1 MIRLDILPHVKIAPM
16 TQAAKKYNA
25 IVLSETHWDRAWY
38 LPFQV
43 YRVRLVR
50 LIDRLIELLDTTPE
64 FHSFM
69 LDGQMAPIE
78 DYLAIRPERKADLQ
92 RLVDAGKLFVGPWY
106 ILADEFL
113 VSPEALI
120 RNLQIGLRQ
129 AAEYGTIMREGYTPD
144 SFGHIAQLPQ
154 ILQGFDID
162 SCIFWRGFGDEADEL
177 GNEFHWDAPDGSRV
191 LGVHI
196 RDGYHNIANI
206 GYPNRGSDR
215 SAMALDMELAMD
227 QMRAAV
233 DLLKGGAQTSQM
245 LLFDGVDHAEANIDI
260 TKIIANANALF
271 DDVHIEHGTL
281 PDYIANVRNEL
292 AKAGTLLPTISGEF
306 NRGKY
311 AHVLQS
317 VYSTRIYLKQA
328 NERGQRLLERYAEP
342 MGAFAWALGGEY
354 PQALLTEAWKLLLLN
369 HPHDDICGCS
379 CDEVHQE
386 DMQRFSEV
394 DQIGRI
400 LTRDSARQV
409 MAQIK
414 RDDQDG
420 IPIVIFNPAGWA
432 RHETFEI
439 EIPFDQNAE
448 IEKFELVSAEGNPI
462 PFQIIDKYNYFEAE
476 LRKNHYQTRYKI
488 ALTLDLPAAG
498 YRVVYTSNKSH
509 AQRLQ
514 ERRIQQM
521 RDEKGP
527 LLTPEQARSYAL
539 TGSIRESLKDERKS
553 PLSFVSVTPTSHG
566 MENNV
571 VKIEINFDGTLNI
584 IDKQTGR
591 VFRNLLYF
599 EDVEDAGDEY
609 DYSPC
614 PNSQTLT
621 TLGEVCEIRPIH
633 SGKHQVTYEIKRHF
647 ALPASLTDDRQQRSA
662 TKIPCKIVSR
672 VTLRGNNRHVDVT
685 TTVDNLVK
693 DHRLRVCFPTQLNT
707 DVATADGHFDVA
719 TRTIDKPAKSE
730 WVQPPVPTHNQRAFV
745 DVSDGKAGLAI
756 FNRGLPEYEIM
767 RDNGR
772 NTVAMTL
779 LRCVDMLFRDDLLTR
794 PGYAWLP
801 LYTPDAQCLGTHT
814 FEFAIA
820 PHAGDWKQIYRPAH
834 TWAQPVYVRR
844 GDETEG
850 FIPTQA
856 VPKDKEAFQLFKDT
870 QVLSDLSGTLPAKQ
884 SFMAVDNDLVL
895 LSAVKRANNDGQLV
909 VRLVNVDES
918 AVTTDLTTAFPIQ
931 AAHVL
936 NFNEVVQSELAVDD
950 PQRLTIEIRPKQ
962 ALTLGLTI
970 KRMATKLPRRIG

>member
-1 MIRLDILPHVKIAPM
+1 M
-16 TQAAKKYNA
+16 TQPTQPYNA

-50 LIDRLIELLDTTPE
+50 LIDRLIELLDTTPD

-69 LDGQMAPIE
+69 LDGQMSPIE

-92 RLVDAGKLFVGPWY
+92 RLVQSGKLFVGPWY

-129 AAEYGTIMREGYTPD
+129 AAEYGVIMREGYTPD
-144 SFGHIAQLPQ
+144 SFGHISQLPQ
-154 ILQGFDID
+154 ILQGFNID
-162 SCIFWRGFGDEADEL
+162 SCIFWRGFGDEADTL

-245 LLFDGVDHAEANIDI
+245 LLFDGVDHAEANLDI
-260 TKIIANANALF
+260 TDIIAKANALF
-271 DDVHIEHGTL
+271 DDVNIKHGTL
-281 PDYIANVRNEL
+281 PDYIANVRKELNE
-292 AKAGTLLPTISGEF
+292 AGTLLPSISGEF

-342 MGAFAWALGGEY
+342 MSAFAWALGGEY

-400 LTRDSARQV
+400 LTRDSSRQV

-414 RDDQDG
+414 RDHQDG
-420 IPIVIFNPAGWA
+420 IPVVLFNPAGWA

-439 EIPFDQNAE
+439 EIPFDQNDE
-448 IEKFELVSAEGNPI
+448 VKKFDLISAEGNPI
-462 PFQIIDKYNYFEAE
+462 PFQIISQRDYFEAE
-476 LRKNHYQTRYKI
+476 LRKNHYQTLYKV
-488 ALTLDLPAAG
+488 AFTLTLPAAG
-498 YRVVYTSNKSH
+498 YRVIYARIAPRYPRASDMREIMKVPEGSMLTAEEATSTFL
-509 AQRLQ
+509 APP
-514 ERRIQQM
+514 IQ
-521 RDEKGP
+521 
-527 LLTPEQARSYAL
+527 AAL
-539 TGSIRESLKDERKS
+539 KKQWKS
-553 PLSFVSVTPTSHG
+553 PLSYVPVTMTSHG
-566 MENNV
+566 MENNAIKV
-571 VKIEINFDGTLNI
+571 EINFDGTLSVT
-584 IDKQTGR
+584 DKATGR
-591 VFRNLLYF
+591 VYSNLLYF

-614 PNSQTLT
+614 PHSQTLT
-621 TLGEVCEIRPIH
+621 TLGTVCEIRPIH
-633 SGKHQVTYEIKRHF
+633 TGSHQITYEIKRHF
-647 ALPASLTDDRQQRSA
+647 TLPESLTDDRQQRSQ
-662 TKIPCKIVSR
+662 TMIPCQIISL
-672 VTLRGNNRHVDVT
+672 VTLRGNNRHVDVK
-685 TTVDNLVK
+685 TTVNNLVK
-693 DHRLRVCFPTQLNT
+693 DHRLRVCFPTRLET
-707 DVATADGHFDVA
+707 DVATADGHFDVT
-719 TRTIDKPAKSE
+719 TRSIDKPAHPD

-745 DVSDGKAGLAI
+745 DVSDGEAGLAI

-767 RDNGR
+767 RDGGR
-772 NTVAMTL
+772 NTVAVTL

-801 LYTPDAQCLGTHT
+801 LHTPDAQCLGSHT
-814 FEFAIA
+814 FELAIA
-820 PHAGDWKQIYRPAH
+820 PHAGDWRQIYRPAH

-850 FIPTQA
+850 FIPVQS
-856 VPKDKEAFQLFKDT
+856 VPKDKEAFTLFKDT
-870 QVLSDLSGTLPAKQ
+870 NVLSDLSGTLPDQ
-884 SFMAVDNDLVL
+884 HSFVSINHELVL
-895 LSAVKRANNDGQLV
+895 VSAVKRSEDGKLLV
-909 VRLVNVDES
+909 VRLLNIDEVAVS
-918 AVTTDLTTAFPIQ
+918 AELTLARPIK
-931 AAHVL
+931 AAYEL
-936 NFNEVVQSELAVDD
+936 NFNEAIQRSVAVNGTQQVVV
-950 PQRLTIEIRPKQ
+950 EIRPKQ
-962 ALTLGLTI
+962 ALTLGLDI
-970 KRMATKLPRRIG
+970 ERMATKLPRCIG

>member
-1 MIRLDILPHVKIAPM
+1 M
-16 TQAAKKYNA
+16 TQPTKPYNA

-50 LIDRLIELLDTTPE
+50 LIDRLIEMLDSTPE

-69 LDGQMAPIE
+69 LDGQMSPIE
-78 DYLAIRPERKADLQ
+78 DYLAIRPKAKADLQ
-92 RLVDAGKLFVGPWY
+92 RLVKAGKLFVGPWY

-113 VSPEALI
+113 VSPESLI

-129 AAEYGTIMREGYTPD
+129 AADYGVIMREGYTPD
-144 SFGHIAQLPQ
+144 SFGHISQLPQ
-154 ILQGFDID
+154 ILQGFNID
-162 SCIFWRGFGDEADEL
+162 SCIFWRGFGDEADTL

-196 RDGYHNIANI
+196 RDGYHNIANV

-215 SAMALDMELAMD
+215 SAMALDTELAMD

-245 LLFDGVDHAEANIDI
+245 LLFDGVDHAEANLDI
-260 TKIIANANALF
+260 TGIIAKANELF

-281 PDYIANVRNEL
+281 PDYIANVRKEL
-292 AKAGTLLPTISGEF
+292 AKAGTLLPSISGEF

-342 MGAFAWALGGEY
+342 MSAFAWALGGEY

-400 LTRDSARQV
+400 LTRDSSRQV

-414 RDDQDG
+414 RDAQDG
-420 IPIVIFNPAGWA
+420 IPIVLFNPAGWA
-432 RHETFEI
+432 RNETLEI
-439 EIPFDQNAE
+439 EIPFDQNDE
-448 IEKFELVSAEGNPI
+448 VTKFELISGEGNTI
-462 PFQIIDKYNYFEAE
+462 PYQITGKRDYFEAE
-476 LRKNHYQTRYKI
+476 LRKNHYQTLYKV
-488 ALTLDLPAAG
+488 ALTLPLPAAG
-498 YRVVYTSNKSH
+498 YRVIY
-509 AQRLQ
+509 AQIAPKNVLA
-514 ERRIQQM
+514 
-521 RDEKGP
+521 RDLREEMKVPKGTM
-527 LLTPEQARSYAL
+527 LTVEQAQSTTLAPPIQEKLNKKYW
-539 TGSIRESLKDERKS
+539 KS
-553 PLSFVSVTPTSHG
+553 PLSYVPVTVTSRG
-566 MENNV
+566 MENSV
-571 VKIEINFDGTLNI
+571 LKVDINFDGTLNI
-584 IDKQTGR
+584 TDKATNR
-591 VFRNLLYF
+591 TYRNLLYF
-599 EDVEDAGDEY
+599 EDVEDSGDEY

-621 TLGEVCEIRPIH
+621 TQGGVCEIRPIH
-633 SGKHQVTYEIKRHF
+633 TGKHQVTYEIKRHF
-647 ALPASLTDDRQQRSA
+647 ALPSSLTDDRQNRS
-662 TKIPCKIVSR
+662 TTMIPCKIVSQ

-693 DHRLRVCFPTQLNT
+693 DHRLRVCFPTQLAT
-707 DVATADGHFDVA
+707 DVATADGHFDVI
-719 TRTIDKPAKSE
+719 TRPIDKPAHPE

-745 DVSDGKAGLAI
+745 DVSDGEAGLAI

-772 NTVAMTL
+772 NTVALTL

-801 LYTPDAQCLGTHT
+801 LHTPDAQCLGTHT
-814 FEFAIA
+814 FEYAIA
-820 PHAGDWKQIYRPAH
+820 PHAGDWKQVYRPAH
-834 TWAQPVYVRR
+834 TWAQPVYMRR

-850 FIPTQA
+850 FIPRQS
-856 VPKDKEAFQLFKDT
+856 VPKEKEAFTLFKDT
-870 QVLSDLSGTLPAKQ
+870 VVLSDLDGALPENQ
-884 SFMAVDNDLVL
+884 SFLSVNHDLVL
-895 LSAVKRANNDGQLV
+895 MSAVKRSEDGKLLV
-909 VRLVNVDES
+909 VRLVNLDDGVVS
-918 AVTTDLTTAFPIQ
+918 AELKSAFPIK
-931 AAHVL
+931 AAYIL
-936 NFNEVVQSELAVDD
+936 NFNETIQSSIAVDK
-950 PQRLTIEIRPKQ
+950 PNRLTVQINSKQ
-962 ALTLGLTI
+962 ALTLGLEI
-970 KRMATKLPRRIG
+970 ERMTTKLPRRIG